1 MERNIKKV
9 FITGANGFIGK
20 AFANY
25 LKKKGIESCGID
37 FVANPEANVIAA
49 DLFTVDKW
57 RPLLEECDAVL
68 HTAAV
73 VSNALSEDETWRV
86 NVLGTQMV
94 LDAAS
99 HSGKSVRFVHLSS
112 TAALGFEHEGCMDEF
127 MPLRACGQP
136 YRDTKIA
143 SEHLVLNYHSGGKV
157 EGCIVRPADVYGPG
171 SRPWV
176 VLPVKEMQKKKFVVP
191 AEGKF
196 GPVYVDDLLKGIY
209 LAMTK
214 PAAAGQIF
222 QLSGFG
228 EVSNLEYF
236 GYLARMVG
244 LKKVPSVPSKL
255 AIAGTTVFEKAV
267 HLAGKTT
274 DINPLTMIML
284 SRPSADYSHA
294 RAKKLLGYKPAVT
307 LEKGMQRCEAWLRN
321 EGMIR

>member
-1 MERNIKKV
+1 MEQKIKKV
-9 FITGANGFIGK
+9 FITGANGFIGR
-20 AFANY
+20 AFANF
-25 LKKKGIESCGID
+25 LRKKGIESCGID
-37 FVANPEANVIAA
+37 FVANPEASVIAA
-49 DLFTVDKW
+49 DLFAVDKW
-57 RPLLEECDAVL
+57 RSLLEECDAVL

-99 HSGKSVRFVHLSS
+99 RSGKSVRFVHLSS
-112 TAALGFEHEGCMDEF
+112 VAALGFEHEGCMDES
-127 MPLRACGQP
+127 MPLRASGQP

-143 SEHLVLNYHSGGKV
+143 SEHLVLNYHTSGKV
-157 EGCIVRPADVYGPG
+157 DGCIIRPADVYGPG

-176 VLPVKEMQKKKFVVP
+176 VLPIEEMKKKKFIVP
-191 AEGKF
+191 ADGMF
-196 GPVYVDDLLKGIY
+196 GPVYVDDLLRGIY
-209 LAMTK
+209 LALTK
-214 PAAAGQIF
+214 PAAAGKIF

-236 GYLARMVG
+236 GYLAKMVG
-244 LKKVPSVPSKL
+244 LKKVPSVSSKL

-267 HLAGKTT
+267 HLAGRTT

-307 LEKGMQRCEAWLRN
+307 LEKGMQRCEAWLRKD
-321 EGMIR
+321 GVIK